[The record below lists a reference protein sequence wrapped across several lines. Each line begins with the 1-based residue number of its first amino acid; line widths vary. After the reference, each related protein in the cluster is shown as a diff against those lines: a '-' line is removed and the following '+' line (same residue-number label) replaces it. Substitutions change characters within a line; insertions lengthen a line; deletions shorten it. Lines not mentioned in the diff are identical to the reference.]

1 MASPKCK
8 EKAAARGHRGLV
20 LFENVEDAI
29 MAEVILRKEGYAF
42 KLVAP
47 PPKLRK
53 GCGLALEIDL
63 VEQPGIERLLKRK
76 EAYYA
81 GVTPLNTSNSK
92 PLDIVKLTDFGDW
105 LMIKVGSMKLTYHKQ
120 SGVIV
125 NISGS
130 GCPDTPYLYAE
141 LVDKPLTEAARPSE
155 IGFSPCAWML
165 DQALLKALELRE
177 GVN

>member
-8 EKAAARGHRGLV
+8 EKAAAKGRRGLV

-29 MAEVILRKEGYAF
+29 MAEGILRKDGYAF

-53 GCGLALEIDL
+53 GCVLALEIDL
-63 VEQPGIERLLKRK
+63 VEQTGIERLLRQK

-81 GVTPLNTSNSK
+81 GVTPLNPGNSK
-92 PLDIVKLTDFGDW
+92 PLDIVKPTDFGDW

-120 SGVIV
+120 SGIIV

-130 GCPDTPYLYAE
+130 GCPDVPYLHAE
-141 LVDKPLTEAARPSE
+141 LVDKSLTEVTRPSD
-155 IGFSPCAWML
+155 IGFSLCAWML
-165 DQALLKALELRE
+165 DQALLKAQAL
-177 GVN
+177 